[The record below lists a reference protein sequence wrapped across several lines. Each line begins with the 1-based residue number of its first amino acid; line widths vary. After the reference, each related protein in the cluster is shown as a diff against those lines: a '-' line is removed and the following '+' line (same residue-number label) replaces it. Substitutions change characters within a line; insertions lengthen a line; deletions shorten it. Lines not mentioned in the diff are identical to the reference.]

1 MRTHIPNYRLYGD
14 AAEPDWL
21 GMVHFEWIRERSS
34 LFHFEIAPHVHDG
47 LIQVLYLT
55 QGGGEATIEG
65 QRWALPPQALI
76 VVPSGHVHAFHFTPD
91 VDGPVV
97 TAAQAPLESLAGV
110 GDAPLL
116 AQVRRPLVMSA
127 AGTGRQARALRA
139 LFDAIAA
146 ETRLQ
151 AHEPFAAGP
160 ALLLA
165 VFVQIARIAASFAG
179 ERDVRKDSDAA
190 TPSRRSAQLERFRAL
205 VDEHFP
211 ERWPIE
217 RYAGELGVSAG
228 QLSRL
233 CREALGHSALDV
245 VNARVLHEARRELV
259 YSNLSVKQIAAL
271 LGFADDAYFGRFFR
285 KQAGETPTAFRDAAR
300 RKLGRSVPAP
310 GLNRAA

>member
-1 MRTHIPNYRLYGD
+1 MRTSIPNYRLYGD
-14 AAEPDWL
+14 AATPDWL
-21 GMVHFEWIRERSS
+21 DLVHFEWIRERSS
-34 LFHFEIAPHVHDG
+34 LFRFEIAPHVHDG
-47 LIQVLYLT
+47 LVQVLYLT

-65 QRWALPPQALI
+65 QRWTLPPHAVI

-97 TAAQAPLESLAGV
+97 TAAQAPLESLVGA
-110 GDAPLL
+110 GDAQLL
-116 AQVRRPLVMSA
+116 AHVRRPRVVSA
-127 AGTGRQARALRA
+127 AGASRQARALRS
-139 LFDAIAA
+139 LFDAIAV

-151 AHEPFAAGP
+151 AHEPHAAGT
-160 ALLLA
+160 ALLMA
-165 VFVQIARIAASFAG
+165 VFVHIARIAASFEG
-179 ERDVRKDSDAA
+179 EHDPDRDLAA
-190 TPSRRSAQLERFRAL
+190 TSRRSAQLERFRAL